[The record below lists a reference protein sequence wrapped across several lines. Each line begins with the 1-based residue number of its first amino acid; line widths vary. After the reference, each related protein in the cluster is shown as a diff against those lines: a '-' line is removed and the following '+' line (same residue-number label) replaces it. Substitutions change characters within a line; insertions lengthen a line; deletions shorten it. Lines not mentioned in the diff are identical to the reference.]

1 MVLLSRKML
10 VEIPVTGT
18 GGSDVLQLEFLLT
31 GQVKI

>member
-10 VEIPVTGT
+10 VEIPVT